1 MFRSRSARDGLIPA
15 HAGKTDA
22 GCNRHRDAGAHPRSR
37 GENDGTCRSGSLRM
51 GSSPLTRGK
60 HRSTSAITSSM
71 GLIPAHA
78 GKTHRSASLVPGIRA
93 HPRSRG
99 ENAAAW
105 TDEVAATGSSPLTRG
120 KRRGDCDSSAGARL
134 IPAHAGKT
142 QRSRDL
148 SGLFP
153 AHPRSR
159 GENHCAAS
167 QISASRGSSPLT
179 RGKRG
184 VRVLLGR
191 GHRLIPAH
199 AGKTG
204 PRWLSQAEETA
215 HPRSRGENSIFSRI
229 PIVVVGSSPLTRGK
243 LLPSFHPTVKRRL
256 IPAHAGKTS

>member
-1 MFRSRSARDGLIPA
+1 MGSSPLTRGKPNLFRSRSARDGLIPA

-120 KRRGDCDSSAGARL
+120 KRRGYCDSSAGARL

-142 QRSRDL
+142 VGKCGDL
-148 SGLFP
+148 VPLA

-159 GENHCAAS
+159 GENGGGHL
-167 QISASRGSSPLT
+167 SSYFL
-179 RGKRG
+179 
-184 VRVLLGR
+184 
-191 GHRLIPAH
+191 
-199 AGKTG
+199 
-204 PRWLSQAEETA
+204 
-215 HPRSRGENSIFSRI
+215 
-229 PIVVVGSSPLTRGK
+229 VGSSPLTRGK
-243 LLPSFHPTVKRRL
+243 LSTEKSVFLPGRL
-256 IPAHAGKTS
+256 IPAHAGKTRYFREYPLSLSAHPRSRGENFSPRFTRLSSDGSSPLTRGKLANPIAR